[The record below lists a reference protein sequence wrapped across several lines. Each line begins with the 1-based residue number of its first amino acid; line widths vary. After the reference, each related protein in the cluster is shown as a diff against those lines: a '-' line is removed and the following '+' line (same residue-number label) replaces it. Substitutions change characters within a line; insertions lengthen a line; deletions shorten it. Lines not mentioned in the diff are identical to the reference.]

1 MRPEIVLASVWH
13 WIAEPWGFGLVVR
26 AFAEL
31 VLLGVVGGALGCWVV
46 LHGLSYSA
54 ESLAHAMFP
63 GLVVAALAGFP
74 LLLGGVAGVI
84 VAALAIALLG
94 RTPRIDRDTSVAVV
108 ISGLFGLG
116 VLLALSPATPPG
128 LQGLLF
134 GNILGLSNGDLVA
147 AAVLA
152 AGVMIAMRL
161 LHEQLLVVGF
171 DRSSSRAFGAHPLF
185 ADVSLLALLAV
196 AVVVSA
202 QALGTLL
209 APAVLV
215 GPAACARLLSR
226 RIGPMMVSAF
236 AITVLSGTVG
246 LYASFYAGTAGG
258 ASVAGSMVVLYVVL
272 RAARAVRVP
281 RRRRVERPAELQPA

>member
-94 RTPRIDRDTSVAVV
+94 RTPRIGRDTSVAVV